1 VLRATIFFL
10 ILGAFSASQAL
21 ASESASYRV
30 TFEAD
35 WSQETHPISFPSNP
49 HFSGLIG
56 ATHNDQA
63 VLWRSGE
70 LASDGI
76 EQMAETGGKSMLLS
90 EISSLAQDDLAG
102 FLLSGGG
109 IANSPGS
116 VSLEFSINR
125 SHPLVSLVTMIAP
138 SPDWFVGVDSLPL
151 RDNGQWIEE
160 LSVELQAYDS
170 GTDSGRDY
178 ESSNADTQPAEPIFH
193 IFDSPFQDQVPLGRF
208 VFELL
213 SSSGDLVLDGS
224 MSGQYHDPQRSGEG
238 INMLIS
244 QVGERTV
251 VFITWFTYFE
261 DEPIWMV
268 GAADINPG
276 DTLVEMDLFRTRG
289 TGFGPMFDPE
299 DVELIPWG
307 DIRLSI
313 PACGLLDVD
322 YASIDPA
329 FGSATVQLE
338 LLVGIAGSPCE

>member
-1 VLRATIFFL
+1 MLRAIGLLL
-10 ILGAFSASQAL
+10 ILGVLL
-21 ASESASYRV
+21 ASHAQATESALYRV

-35 WSQETHPISFPSNP
+35 WSAETHPIDFPPGP

-76 EQMAETGGKSMLLS
+76 EQMAETGGKSNLQS
-90 EISSLAQDDLAG
+90 EIVSLAQNGLTDI
-102 FLLSGGG
+102 LLSGGG
-109 IANSPGS
+109 IGNSPGS

-125 SHPLVSLVTMIAP
+125 SHPLVSLVSMIAP

-151 RDNGQWIEE
+151 RNGGQWIEA
-160 LSVELQAYDS
+160 LSIDLQAYDS

-178 ESSNADTQPAEPIFH
+178 VSPNANTQPAEPIFH
-193 IFDSPFQDQVPLGRF
+193 IFESPFQDQVPIGRF

-213 SSSGDLVLDGS
+213 SSSGDLELDGS
-224 MSGQYHDPQRSGEG
+224 LSGQYHDPQRSGEG

-251 VFITWFTYFE
+251 VFITWFTYLQGE
-261 DEPIWMV
+261 QVWMV
-268 GAADINPG
+268 GAADIIPG
-276 DTLVEMDLFRTRG
+276 DVFVEMDLFRTRG
-289 TGFGPMFDPE
+289 TGFGSMFNPD
-299 DVELIPWG
+299 DVELTPWG
-307 DIRLSI
+307 SIRLSV
-313 PACGLLDVD
+313 PACGLLD
-322 YASIDPA
+322 ASYTSTDPD
-329 FGSATVQLE
+329 FESADVQLE